1 VKLTKTERNNVV
13 VVEVE
18 GELAFATAMDFR
30 AAIVETIS
38 SSPAMGI
45 EIDLRS
51 TSYLDSS
58 GLGVLLTA
66 REVARK
72 IHKEVVLTH
81 CQGEV
86 RNILHV
92 ARFDRLFSIT

>member
-1 VKLTKTERNNVV
+1 MKLTKTERNNVV
-13 VVEVE
+13 VVAVE

-30 AAIVETIS
+30 AAIVETIT

-45 EIDLRS
+45 EVDLGQ

-66 REVARK
+66 REMARK
-72 IHKEVVLTH
+72 VQKEVVLTH
-81 CQGEV
+81 CRGEV
-86 RNILHV
+86 RNILQV